1 MRRPSAAVHELAGV
15 FPHAGAIAALPAY
28 GLKPL
33 RTRLLRGIE
42 RLTPART
49 LEAPRKKRVL
59 QAIKS
64 PEEFVSLKKID
75 HVRFHPVQEHANKFN
90 YIPRYYDPEE
100 ALSSD
105 AELRGERVGDG
116 DHRYRPGQYIRT
128 QRDAR
133 AARRSKEDDKG
144 RMRIWKMA
152 GAAVIVLL
160 FIYILYPKL
169 ADVFLRA
176 RTAPAQTESAATE
189 SAPRNGLDQ
198 TGISDV
204 EWQEQPITV
213 VPNDYQE

>member
-1 MRRPSAAVHELAGV
+1 MLG
-15 FPHAGAIAALPAY
+15 F
-28 GLKPL
+28 
-33 RTRLLRGIE
+33 
-42 RLTPART
+42 TPF
-49 LEAPRKKRVL
+49 KR
-59 QAIKS
+59 
-64 PEEFVSLKKID
+64 
-75 HVRFHPVQEHANKFN
+75 HANKFN
-90 YIPRYYDPEE
+90 YIPRYYDPEKE
-100 ALSSD
+100 AREQRR
-105 AELRGERVGDG
+105 AELRGERAEDG
-116 DHRYRPGQYIRT
+116 DREYRPGQYIRT

-189 SAPRNGLDQ
+189 SAARNGLDQ